1 MSEHTKQF
9 IDSLVE
15 KDYLKARE
23 SLQSAVSDTITKSVD
38 EKKDIIRKSYS
49 DE

>member
-1 MSEHTKQF
+1 MSEHTKAF
-9 IDSLVE
+9 INNIVE

-23 SLQSAVSDTITKSVD
+23 SLQSAVSDTITKRVED
-38 EKKDIIRKSYS
+38 KKETIRQSFS